1 MTLAFQELEDKI
13 EGPRMI
19 IDTIEAFKALKQHG
33 IRVARSTFADSAED
47 AIAFAERRTARDPRF
62 MPIVLRNIVPGTQ
75 GNTESTPAESPLRT
89 EDAVRQAYGHLVQV
103 GTNGKILA
111 QAITNP
117 GTDITIVG
125 RTNEACGKTIALHS
139 ATHSVERMIPLDS
152 VGAEALALNFQGYH
166 HRGSSE
172 KERRMLE
179 HLLVRVSAFFET
191 SGVTD
196 FRLVVRMHENSYT
209 VLDASMR
216 SPKALHFKER
226 LDPRAHDRK
235 GDEYHPAGLQ

>member
-1 MTLAFQELEDKI
+1 
-13 EGPRMI
+13 MI
-19 IDTIEAFKALKQHG
+19 FDTIDSFKALKHYG
-33 IRVARSTFADSAED
+33 IRVARSAFVDSAED
-47 AIAFAERRTARDPRF
+47 AIAFAERRNARDPRF
-62 MPIVLRNIVPGTQ
+62 MPIVLRSIVPGAP
-75 GNTESTPAESPLRT
+75 GNAESAPAEAPLRT
-89 EDAVRQAYGHLVQV
+89 EPAIRQAYGHLVQV

-111 QAITNP
+111 QAVTDP

-125 RTNEACGKTIALHS
+125 RTKEALGKAIALHS
-139 ATHSVERMIPLDS
+139 ATHSIERMIPLDPA
-152 VGAEALALNFQGYH
+152 GAEVLALNFQGYH

-172 KERRMLE
+172 KARRMLE

-196 FRLVVRMHENSYT
+196 FRLMVRTHENSYT
-209 VLDASMR
+209 VLDASMT
-216 SPKALHFKER
+216 SPKGLHFKER